1 MAPAKRQRPDEAAN
15 EDEPFPRGGKSM
27 LTPLEERK
35 LKLKAKADFERESSL
50 AGHTSKKKLRTSTDR
65 ADEEVR
71 CRQQGQ
77 VDAPVS
83 SSPGKYDDSIIRYR
97 EVYSR
102 SSLRPATSQS
112 LWTSSSSRSA
122 SSALHDALHA
132 SRTREIRNRLLII
145 TNEFV
150 LKG

>member
-50 AGHTSKKKLRTSTDR
+50 TGHTSKKKSRTSTDR

-83 SSPGKYDDSIIRYR
+83 SSRGETDYSIIAYR

-102 SSLRPATSQS
+102 SSLRPATFQS
-112 LWTSSSSRSA
+112 SWTCSSSRSVP
-122 SSALHDALHA
+122 SLLHDALHA
-132 SRTREIRNRLLII
+132 SCTSGVRNRLLMT